1 MQFPGHRTRSIVL
14 AEDDLD
20 DQEMLEYS
28 FREIDPLLNVICVT
42 NGRRLM
48 DYLEALP
55 DGELPELII
64 LDYNL
69 PELSGADIMRLLQE
83 NVRYVDI
90 PKLIWSTSNSP
101 YYKSVCLELGARD
114 YIAKPSDLA
123 AYLSVARHIRSFI
136 AEDPVV

>member
-1 MQFPGHRTRSIVL
+1 MQFPGHTPRSIVL

-28 FREIDPLLNVICVT
+28 FREIDPELTVICVST
-42 NGRRLM
+42 GRKLM
-48 DYLEALP
+48 DHLDRLP
-55 DGELPELII
+55 DGELPVLII

-69 PELSGADIMRLLQE
+69 PELSGADIMRLLQG
-83 NVRYVDI
+83 NPRYQAI

-101 YYKSVCLELGARD
+101 YYKSVCLELGAKD

-136 AEDPVV
+136 EDPVL